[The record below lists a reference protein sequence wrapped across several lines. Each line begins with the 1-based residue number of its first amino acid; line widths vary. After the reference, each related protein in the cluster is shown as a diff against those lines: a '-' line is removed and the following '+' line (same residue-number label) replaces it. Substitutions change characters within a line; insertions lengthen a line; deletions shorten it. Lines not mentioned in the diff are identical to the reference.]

1 MALTEKQRRFVEE
14 YLVDLNATQAAIRAG
29 YSAKTAKQQGQRLL
43 TNADVHA
50 AVSEA
55 QATRSRRTT
64 IDADWVLTRLA
75 EAAEADLNDIYDEH
89 QNLKPIS
96 EWPAIWRKGLIVGI
110 EVEELFEGRG
120 EDREHI
126 GRLRKVRQVDRTKH
140 LELIGKHV
148 GVQAF
153 REQLGVGNPNG
164 GPIETVTRIELVA
177 PGYDDRKD

>member
-1 MALTEKQRRFVEE
+1 MALTEKQQRFVEN
-14 YLVDLNATQAAIRAG
+14 YLIDLNATQAAIRAG
-29 YSAKTAKQQGQRLL
+29 YSERTAKNIGYEQLQKPEVIE
-43 TNADVHA
+43 AIA
-50 AVSEA
+50 AA
-55 QATRSRRTT
+55 QAARSKRTK

-89 QNLKPIS
+89 QNLRPIS

-110 EVEELFEGRG
+110 EVDELFEGRG

-153 REQLGVGNPNG
+153 RERLEHTGPNG
-164 GPIETVTRIELVA
+164 GPIETVTRVELVA
-177 PGYDDRKD
+177 PGQKPE